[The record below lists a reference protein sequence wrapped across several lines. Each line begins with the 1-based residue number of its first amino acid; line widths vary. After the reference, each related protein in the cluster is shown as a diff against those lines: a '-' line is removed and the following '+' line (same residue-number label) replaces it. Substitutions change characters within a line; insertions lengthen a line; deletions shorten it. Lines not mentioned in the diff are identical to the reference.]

1 MQTSNIK
8 LIVTVDDEHLVQI
21 ERVADKLSAA
31 GLNIESILRTGGI
44 ITGSVSQELQSKL
57 QAIEGVLSVETDTE
71 MRAL

>member
-8 LIVTVDDEHLVQI
+8 LIVTVDDQHLVQI
-21 ERVADKLSAA
+21 ERVADKLAAA
-31 GLNIESILRTGGI
+31 GLKIESILRTGGI
-44 ITGSVSQELQSKL
+44 ITGSVSQELQTKL